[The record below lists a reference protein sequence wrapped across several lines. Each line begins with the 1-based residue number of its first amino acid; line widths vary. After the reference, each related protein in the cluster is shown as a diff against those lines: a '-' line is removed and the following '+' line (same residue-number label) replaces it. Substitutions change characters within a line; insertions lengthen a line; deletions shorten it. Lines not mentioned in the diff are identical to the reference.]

1 MGFSYFYYLH
11 LFLKYLNLGM
21 KKIVIKEIDRLNSTV
36 HKPKS
41 ISEYLIYVML
51 DDVKLKAYT
60 EIGEA
65 AKKERVNELL
75 LTHFITEQNN
85 KINTQDMIQ
94 EMSLEEIKKM

>member
-1 MGFSYFYYLH
+1 
-11 LFLKYLNLGM
+11 M

-41 ISEYLIYVML
+41 ISEYLIYIML

-85 KINTQDMIQ
+85 KINNKINTQDIIQ

>member
-1 MGFSYFYYLH
+1 
-11 LFLKYLNLGM
+11 M
-21 KKIVIKEIDRLNSTV
+21 KKIIIKEIDRLKSTV

-51 DDVKLKAYT
+51 DDIKLNAYT
-60 EIGEA
+60 ELGEI

-85 KINTQDMIQ
+85 KISIEDIIE

>member
-1 MGFSYFYYLH
+1 MGFSHFYYLQ
-11 LFLKYLNLGM
+11 LFLKWVNLYM
-21 KKIVIKEIDRLNSTV
+21 KKIVIKEIDRFNSTV

-41 ISEYLIYVML
+41 VSEYLIYIVL
-51 DDVKLKAYT
+51 DDVKIKAYT
-60 EIGEA
+60 EIGES

-85 KINTQDMIQ
+85 KINIQDIIQ